1 MTSFLLETQWIW
13 IVATHISLAGIC
25 IYHGEKDKWEETE
38 FPVAETIILGYLS
51 SKGLELG
58 GELKQE
64 LDQIKKV
71 SRKKKIQ
78 AKRNAQLFAVAFVI
92 SLMMIGVSV

>member
-64 LDQIKKV
+64 LDEVKKI
-71 SRKKKIQ
+71 SRKKIIE
-78 AKRNAQLFAVAFVI
+78 AKRNSLIFTLAFVI
-92 SLMMIGVSV
+92 SLMMIGVSA